1 MTQSTVAYKT
11 EYDKL
16 FIGGK
21 WTEPSTSEVIEVHS
35 PATGEYVG
43 KVPMA
48 AEADVNA
55 ACAAARKAFDE
66 GPWPAMSP
74 EERGAVIGAAAKLLE
89 ERADLFKHL
98 LTLETGQPAMTV
110 DTLQYVSALSWLQY
124 YAGAADKFSWKEVR
138 DGMYGQTLVAREP
151 VGVVGAIVAWNVPL
165 FLAANKLGPA
175 LLAGCTVVLK
185 PAAETPLSINALAEV
200 FAEAGLPEGVLSVVP
215 GGPETGRALTANPEL
230 DKFTFTGS
238 SAVGKEIGKLAAEK
252 LKPCTLEL
260 GGKSAAIILE
270 DADLDST
277 LPMLLFSGLMNS
289 GQACAAQTRILA
301 PRSRY
306 DEIVEKVAAG
316 AAAMPVGRPDDP
328 AAAIGPLVSEKQRER
343 VEGYIKKGVEE
354 GARLVTG
361 GGRPEG
367 LDGGW
372 FVQPTVFAD
381 VDNSMTI
388 AQEEIFGPVLAII
401 PYDTEDDAIRIANDS
416 VYGLGGSVW
425 TTDNA
430 KAIEIAAKI
439 RTGTFAVNMYAFD
452 PGAPFGGYKNSGI
465 GRECGPE
472 GIEQYC
478 EAEERAASVRL
489 HAGLIRTIGDRLPDE
504 NLLIWHSCR
513 AHVAARTW
521 QCRPGQELRLN
532 KWLHLPR
539 NGPEGR
545 QTRKTPARSCRPPR
559 PASRIR
565 RVRRC
570 AARSG

>member
-1 MTQSTVAYKT
+1 MTQSVDTAYQT

-21 WTEPSTSEVIEVHS
+21 WVEPSTSEVIEVFS
-35 PATGEYVG
+35 PATGEKVG
-43 KVPMA
+43 QVPLA

-66 GPWPAMSP
+66 GPWPHTPPA
-74 EERGAVIGAAAKLLE
+74 ERAAVIGRALKLLE
-89 ERADLFKHL
+89 DRADLFKHL
-98 LTLETGQPAMTV
+98 LKLETGQPPTIV
-110 DTLQYVSALSWLQY
+110 DMMQYGASVSTLQF
-124 YAGAADKFSWKEVR
+124 YAGAADKYTWNEIR
-138 DGMYGQTLVAREP
+138 DGIYGQTLVTKEP
-151 VGVVGAIVAWNVPL
+151 VGVVGAVVAWNVPL
-165 FLAANKLGPA
+165 FLAVNKLGPA

-185 PAAETPLSINALAEV
+185 PAAETPLSTNALAEV

-215 GGPETGRALTANPEL
+215 GGVETGRALTSNPEL

-277 LPMLLFSGLMNS
+277 LPMLVFSGLMNC
-289 GQACAAQTRILA
+289 GQACVGQTRILA

-306 DEIVEKVAAG
+306 DEVVEKVAG
-316 AAAMPVGRPDDP
+316 AVAAMQVGLPDDP
-328 AAAIGPLVSEKQRER
+328 ASMIGPLISEKQRER

-354 GARLVTG
+354 GARIVTG

-367 LDGGW
+367 LDSGW

-401 PYDTEDDAIRIANDS
+401 PFDTEEDAIRIANDS
-416 VYGLGGSVW
+416 VYGLAGSVF
-425 TTDNA
+425 TTDFG
-430 KAIEIAAKI
+430 KAVEIAKKI
-439 RTGTFAVNMYAFD
+439 RTGTYAVNMYAFD
-452 PGAPFGGYKNSGI
+452 PGAPFGGYKNSGL
-465 GRECGPE
+465 GRENGPE

-478 EAEERAASVRL
+478 EAKSIL
-489 HAGLIRTIGDRLPDE
+489 LPFGY
-504 NLLIWHSCR
+504 
-513 AHVAARTW
+513 T
-521 QCRPGQELRLN
+521 
-532 KWLHLPR
+532 
-539 NGPEGR
+539 PE
-545 QTRKTPARSCRPPR
+545 
-559 PASRIR
+559 
-565 RVRRC
+565 V
-570 AARSG
+570 